1 MKGDLYI
8 DFAVAIFL
16 FVFAFVLIF
25 YYFTSQTDLKIQT
38 EKMQT
43 AKLKIQNLFDSLPK
57 ELVEKRIILVPGSG
71 TNEFIN
77 LSNYDIDLILDEN
90 NNVICFDKNLKG
102 FVANVSNSKFY
113 LYSTKADI
121 TKKTCEIQNF
131 SDRMEEKISS
141 PIYEEFFINLPKTNK
156 TGNYCDIKPILIFS
170 GNGLKKEKIKI
181 CIN

>member
-16 FVFAFVLIF
+16 FVFAFVSIF
-25 YYFTSQTDLKIQT
+25 YYIDS
-38 EKMQT
+38 EVN
-43 AKLKIQNLFDSLPK
+43 LKIQNEKSQIDELKIQKIFNSFPR

-131 SDRMEEKISS
+131 SNKIKEKISS

-181 CIN
+181 CV

>member
-16 FVFAFVLIF
+16 FVFAFVSIF
-25 YYFTSQTDLKIQT
+25 YYIDS
-38 EKMQT
+38 EVN
-43 AKLKIQNLFDSLPK
+43 LKIQNEKSQIDELKIQKIFNSFPR

-113 LYSTKADI
+113 LYSTNADI

-181 CIN
+181 CV